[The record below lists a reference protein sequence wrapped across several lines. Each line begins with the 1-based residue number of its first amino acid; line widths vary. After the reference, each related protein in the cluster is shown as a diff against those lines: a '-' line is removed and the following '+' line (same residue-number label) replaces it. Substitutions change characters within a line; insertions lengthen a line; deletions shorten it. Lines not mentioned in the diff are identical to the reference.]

1 MNKTLEKIAA
11 DLKAEFGPEIG
22 LIPTEARGE
31 VSFVLPAERI
41 VAFAAALKKKH
52 KFEMLASQTAV
63 DYWPQLAPRYHV
75 VYQFTSVSRKIRLE
89 ARVPLDGN
97 DPEMPSLIPVYP
109 NANWFERELWDMF
122 GLRFT
127 GHPDLRRILMPFD
140 WEGHPLRKD
149 YPLGY
154 EEVQFTFN
162 YEDIEVRKP
171 RPKE

>member
-1 MNKTLEKIAA
+1 MNKPLEKIAA
-11 DLKAEFGPEIG
+11 DLNAEFGATY
-22 LIPTEARGE
+22 TEDRGE
-31 VSFVLPAERI
+31 VSFVVPAERI
-41 VAFAAALKKKH
+41 VDFAAALKKKH

-63 DYWPQLAPRYHV
+63 DYWPALAPRYHI
-75 VYQFTSVSRKIRLE
+75 VYQFTSVSKKLRLE

-97 DPEMPSLIPVYP
+97 DPEMPSLVDVFP
-109 NANWFERELWDMF
+109 NANWFERELFDMF
-122 GLRFT
+122 GIRFS

-154 EEVQFTFN
+154 EEVQFSFN

-171 RPKE
+171 RPKD